1 MRVQAWPVVV
11 GVIALTVGCS
21 GASRDRVG
29 PSVRGTYDKTSGKLT
44 QIAYDRNHNGRP
56 DTWTDMDGSRPIAS
70 RIDQDEDG
78 TIDRWEY
85 YDAAGALVKVGF
97 SRKNNGT
104 PDAWAYS
111 RPDGSPLRIDTSS
124 TSNESAIDRREFYE
138 GGQIVR
144 VEEDTNGDGRPDK
157 WETYEGGAVKTVE
170 IDENHDGRPDR
181 RLTYANSELATIEWE
196 PDATGRY
203 LKKEAAA
210 R

>member
-1 MRVQAWPVVV
+1 MRVQAWPVVA
-11 GVIALTVGCS
+11 GVIALTAGCS
-21 GASRDRVG
+21 SASRDRVV

-111 RPDGSPLRIDTSS
+111 RPDGSPLRIETSS
-124 TSNESAIDRREFYE
+124 TGHESAIDRREFYE

-157 WETYEGGAVKTVE
+157 WERYEGGAVKTVE

-203 LKKEAAA
+203 LKREAAA